1 LRQAK
6 RLTKNLRGKEKP
18 YRYRTLGQ
26 VAALGRHHGIAQLP
40 GVRLKGFDGWIV
52 ARVYHLLQLPSVTRR
67 SRVVADWIT
76 SGLFRRDIA
85 ELTALNAV
93 GATEVHRA

>member
-1 LRQAK
+1 
-6 RLTKNLRGKEKP
+6 
-18 YRYRTLGQ
+18 
-26 VAALGRHHGIAQLP
+26 
-40 GVRLKGFDGWIV
+40 VRLKGFDGWVV
-52 ARVYHLLQLPSVTRR
+52 ARVYHLLQLPSITRR